1 MGEQA
6 ISHIVWSSIKLGF
19 NPNEHVPGMVDTLT
33 NIYLQLMRA
42 TNKRQRP
49 SEQGAA
55 ILKRSV
61 LWALATMQH
70 PAATSELIEAVFS
83 FLANLMQHP
92 NVQQRP
98 TAQAVSNVAL
108 ALAELQHSLKND
120 RLLHDFCKYMH
131 SLLQIPDVR
140 GHLNA
145 QNVANVIWALA
156 KLQLSLEDRLLDDL
170 CMYMHSLHESP
181 PESRSAEH
189 STTQNVASALWAL
202 ARMKRASP
210 GEVVPAMLDHLVA
223 LCHASGLQLQSQ
235 CISNCFLSCAELRL
249 SLHPS
254 QFEVLLKHFVRAA
267 CDQV

>member
-1 MGEQA
+1 MLEFCSSLEACTVQRLIRWTLSTLAPFSLLPRMNGWQLSRTATSSMGQDRVRSSVQAVCQQSLKQLQPMMQGMGEQA

-33 NIYLQLMRA
+33 NRYLQLMRV

-55 ILKRSV
+55 SV

-70 PAATSELIEAVFS
+70 PAATSELVEAVFS

-108 ALAELQHSLKND
+108 ALPELQHSLKND

-131 SLLQIPDVR
+131 SQLQSPDVR
-140 GHLNA
+140 VHLNA
-145 QNVANVIWALA
+145 QNVAKVIWALA
-156 KLQLSLEDRLLDDL
+156 KLQHSLEDRLLD
-170 CMYMHSLHESP
+170 
-181 PESRSAEH
+181 
-189 STTQNVASALWAL
+189 
-202 ARMKRASP
+202 
-210 GEVVPAMLDHLVA
+210 
-223 LCHASGLQLQSQ
+223 GL
-235 CISNCFLSCAELRL
+235 
-249 SLHPS
+249 
-254 QFEVLLKHFVRAA
+254 
-267 CDQV
+267 